1 MSQVNVNP
9 GNNTQSTAGSGMS
22 VALIVGLIVLVL
34 VLVLAYFV
42 LWPML
47 SAQPQ
52 APRVNVNVRSSGIV
66 DGLAGLIA

>member
-9 GNNTQSTAGSGMS
+9 GNNTQSSTGSGMS

-52 APRVNVNVRSSGIV
+52 APSVNVNIRSSGIV

>member
-9 GNNTQSTAGSGMS
+9 GNAPQSSSGGSS
-22 VALIVGLIVLVL
+22 AVLIVALIVIVLL
-34 VLVLAYFV
+34 LVLAYFV

-52 APRVNVNVRSSGIV
+52 APNVNVNVRSSDLLEGA
-66 DGLAGLIA
+66 LAYFA